1 MPGISRLCVVRF
13 AALPKY
19 RRAFGSS
26 VMNTIMVHVWNE
38 QKWQHVV
45 PDVID
50 CLRSIMQQPALAESQ
65 LTEIEQKLSKAPLAQ
80 TSERLPAR

>member
-1 MPGISRLCVVRF
+1 
-13 AALPKY
+13 
-19 RRAFGSS
+19 
-26 VMNTIMVHVWNE
+26 MNTIMVHVWNE